1 MVHWELEWYTGSW
14 NGILG
19 VEIVYWELEWY
30 TGNGTLGVGMVHWE
44 LEWYTGSWNGIVGVE
59 TVSWWYNL
67 NALSYI
73 SDAG

>member
-19 VEIVYWELEWY
+19 VE
-30 TGNGTLGVGMVHWE
+30 
-44 LEWYTGSWNGIVGVE
+44 

-67 NALSYI
+67 KALSYI
-73 SDAG
+73 GDKNISDAG